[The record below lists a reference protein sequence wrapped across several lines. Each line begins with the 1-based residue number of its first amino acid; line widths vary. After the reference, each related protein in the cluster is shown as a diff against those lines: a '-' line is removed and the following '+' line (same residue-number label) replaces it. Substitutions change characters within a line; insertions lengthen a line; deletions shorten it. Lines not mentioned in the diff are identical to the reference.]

1 MFPYFPGKN
10 APPPNICPATNINVE
25 SRLNLNLKSLLHF
38 LQRTSQ
44 MTKGFQFLFLS
55 SHYLII
61 LFLTSPLK
69 IRACQKLYL
78 IEDQM
83 FNRLIQ
89 ETGFCSNFSKRN
101 KILSL
106 LEFCEYIRKRNKI
119 SRNEKSIF
127 IHFPPT

>member
-1 MFPYFPGKN
+1 
-10 APPPNICPATNINVE
+10 
-25 SRLNLNLKSLLHF
+25 
-38 LQRTSQ
+38 
-44 MTKGFQFLFLS
+44 MTKVFQFLFLS

-61 LFLTSPLK
+61 LLLTSPLK